1 MKIQEVYRAALQIII
16 IRVLFIGLF
25 MVWPHT
31 DLSQARLGHRT
42 FFPGDIAMD
51 NNDTLFKVQFTEQ
64 QLVLL
69 HKVLEEGTFGKTM
82 EEVCHGIFRQF
93 TEQLFGKDGN

>member
-1 MKIQEVYRAALQIII
+1 
-16 IRVLFIGLF
+16 
-25 MVWPHT
+25 
-31 DLSQARLGHRT
+31 
-42 FFPGDIAMD
+42 MD